1 MVPGR
6 HPIGLKKIETGI
18 ANRIDTMKRY
28 TRKLSSVL
36 QVWQERIKEI
46 AREAGLDFYVTI
58 FEMLDF
64 DQMNEVASYLGFP
77 SRYPHWRFGMEY
89 EEMQKSYSYGL
100 HRIYEM
106 VINNDPAY
114 AYLLESNNLVDQK
127 LVMAHV
133 YAHVDFFK
141 NNAWFAHTNRHM
153 MDEMA
158 NHATRIQRYIE
169 RYGTETVEDFI
180 DTCLSLENLIDYYS
194 PYIRR
199 KKDVSDAEIEDHPNV
214 QKLTSKPYMDKYI
227 NPPEFIEQQ
236 KLKIKA
242 EQEKQRNFPQRPEKD
257 VLNFILNYAPLK
269 SWQQDVLAIIREEAY
284 YFAPQGMTKIMNE
297 GWATFWHTKL
307 MTEKILSDS
316 EIIDYADHHSGTVS
330 QQPGRLNPYRLG
342 VELFRDIRDR
352 WDKGKFGKEYEEC
365 DDWEKKKRWN
375 REINQGLQKIFE
387 VRKYYNDI
395 TFIDTF
401 FTEEFAREHKFFTY
415 KHDSDSGQYVIE
427 SRDFK
432 KIKEKLLFS
441 LTNLGQ
447 PYIEIIDAN
456 YENRSE
462 LYLKHRFE
470 GVELHRGYAQEA
482 LKNLFKLWTR
492 PVVIET
498 AAEDKTILFRYDGNE
513 FMIGT
518 LEENN

>member
-1 MVPGR
+1 MFDVM
-6 HPIGLKKIETGI
+6 E
-18 ANRIDTMKRY
+18 RY
-28 TRKLSSVL
+28 TRRLPADL
-36 QVWQERIKEI
+36 QIWQERIKGF
-46 AREAGLDFYVTI
+46 ARESGLDFYETI

-158 NHATRIQRYIE
+158 NHATRINRYIE
-169 RYGTETVEDFI
+169 RYGLGTVENFI
-180 DTCLSLENLIDYYS
+180 DTCLSIENLIDYYS
-194 PYIRR
+194 PYIQR
-199 KKDVSDAEIEDHPNV
+199 KADSVKKETEKQPKIH
-214 QKLTSKPYMDKYI
+214 KLSSKPYMDKYI
-227 NPPEFIEQQ
+227 NPPEFIERQR
-236 KLKIKA
+236 LKIKV
-242 EQEKQRNFPQRPEKD
+242 ENEKQRKFPPDPEKD
-257 VLNFILNYAPLK
+257 ILSFLLNYAPLE
-269 SWQQDVLAIIREEAY
+269 SWQQDVLSIIREEAY

-297 GWATFWHTKL
+297 GWATFWHTRL
-307 MTEKILSDS
+307 MTKKILSDA
-316 EIIDYADHHSGTVS
+316 EVIDYADHHSGTVS
-330 QQPGRLNPYRLG
+330 TQPGRLNPYRLG
-342 VELFRDIRDR
+342 VELFRDIQHR
-352 WDKGKFGKEYEEC
+352 WDTGKFGKEYENCE
-365 DDWEKKKRWN
+365 DWEKKKHWN
-375 REINQGLQKIFE
+375 QETKQGIQKVFE
-387 VRKYYNDI
+387 VRKHYNDI

-401 FTEEFAREHKFFTY
+401 FTEEFAREHHFFTY
-415 KHDSDSGQYVIE
+415 KHDSDSGQYVID
-427 SRDFK
+427 SRDFR

-447 PYIEIIDAN
+447 PYIEITDAN
-456 YENRSE
+456 YQNRGE

-470 GVELHRGYAQEA
+470 GIELHRGFAQET

-492 PVVIET
+492 PVIIET
-498 AAEDKTILFRYDGNE
+498 VVENKTILFRYDGSE

-518 LEENN
+518 IEENS